1 LESENGKPLPEIME
15 LKEPLNEMLITN
27 LLGLANPTNGSR
39 QRIDLPLASEILG
52 PTKETSITLPHPAKG
67 TLVLPKPL
75 NARIIPQR
83 IKGKKGEKEEALT
96 GYMNALGISTTTV
109 ETSYDQV
116 KYSLELPLLSAPLPE
131 MDEKTYDTLK
141 EKFPHQSDFLA
152 PLLTFDAET
161 EAFISSL
168 NTLPPLE
175 KIHRIEAYV
184 RSHSFYDMHNSEV
197 NGLKC

>member
-1 LESENGKPLPEIME
+1 M
-15 LKEPLNEMLITN
+15 
-27 LLGLANPTNGSR
+27 
-39 QRIDLPLASEILG
+39 
-52 PTKETSITLPHPAKG
+52 LPHPAKG

-96 GYMNALGISTTTV
+96 EYTNALGISTTTV

-131 MDEKTYDTLK
+131 IDGKTYDTLK
-141 EKFPHQSDFLA
+141 GKFPHQSAFLA
-152 PLLTFDAET
+152 PLLAFDVET
-161 EAFISSL
+161 EMFITSL
-168 NTLPPLE
+168 NALPPLE

-184 RSHSFYDMHNSEV
+184 RNHSFYDLHNGAV
-197 NGLKC
+197 NELKR